1 MRKRKRHGPDP
12 PRISP
17 ERERF
22 LRWLGAHPVV
32 PLVAILLLAALV
44 RTGALLDWL
53 ESVYRDFLVFDESV
67 YHLWAVRVAQGGDA
81 TFPVTDFAALPAY
94 FMLAAYRLFS
104 PQPLVVRILN
114 LLLGVATCGG
124 IYLIGRRLADD
135 RTGLLAAAVA
145 ALYKPFIFYSVTL
158 LKEAL
163 GLLLFWGIRG
173 WFNLFLT
180 QFVPFVTGPLRVN
193 YTIPGLTLFY
203 VWLYFPYTCVT
214 TMSAL
219 ESLDQSIE
227 EAGAVVGANR
237 WQVLRYIVLP
247 LITPGILA
255 GSVLTFMA
263 AFGAFSVPL
272 IAGGDYRPLAVEI
285 YKEISIPIP
294 GRWSG
299 ASAIAII
306 MGLLQVGFLTL
317 YMRFVRRAGGAG
329 GAG

>member
-1 MRKRKRHGPDP
+1 MTGFWRRHSIHGITGLLLLPAILCFFGLFFYP
-12 PRISP
+12 MLLTIVLSFRP
-17 ERERF
+17 EGQAVGWTLENYTRF
-22 LRWLGAHPVV
+22 LASPDGRWVILLTFILAVGSTALSVLLSVPLALTLREKIRGHRFYRLMVIV
-32 PLVAILLLAALV
+32 PLVV
-44 RTGALLDWL
+44 PG
-53 ESVYRDFLVFDESV
+53 
-67 YHLWAVRVAQGGDA
+67 
-81 TFPVTDFAALPAY
+81 
-94 FMLAAYRLFS
+94 
-104 PQPLVVRILN
+104 
-114 LLLGVATCGG
+114 
-124 IYLIGRRLADD
+124 LIG
-135 RTGLLAAAVA
+135 
-145 ALYKPFIFYSVTL
+145 
-158 LKEAL
+158 AL
-163 GLLLFWGIRG
+163 GLLLFWGTRG

-180 QFVPFVTGPLRVN
+180 QFVPFLPSPLRVN
-193 YTIPGLTLFY
+193 YTIHGLILFY

-294 GRWSG
+294 ARWSA
-299 ASAIAII
+299 ASAIAIV
-306 MGLLQVGFLTL
+306 MGILQVAFLAM
-317 YMRFVRRAGGAG
+317 YMRIVRRAGGNAG
-329 GAG
+329 AVR

>member
-1 MRKRKRHGPDP
+1 MIGFWRRHSTHTITCFLLLPAILCFFGLFFYPMLLTVVLSFRPEGQEVGWTLANYTKFLTNPDGRWVILLTFILAVGSTVLSVLLSVP
-12 PRISP
+12 LALTL
-17 ERERF
+17 REKIRGHRF
-22 LRWLGAHPVV
+22 YRLMVLV
-32 PLVAILLLAALV
+32 PLVIP
-44 RTGALLDWL
+44 G
-53 ESVYRDFLVFDESV
+53 
-67 YHLWAVRVAQGGDA
+67 
-81 TFPVTDFAALPAY
+81 
-94 FMLAAYRLFS
+94 
-104 PQPLVVRILN
+104 
-114 LLLGVATCGG
+114 
-124 IYLIGRRLADD
+124 LIG
-135 RTGLLAAAVA
+135 
-145 ALYKPFIFYSVTL
+145 
-158 LKEAL
+158 AL
-163 GLLLFWGIRG
+163 GLLLFWGVRG
-173 WFNLFLT
+173 WVNLFLT

-193 YTIPGLTLFY
+193 YTIQGLTLFY

-219 ESLDQSIE
+219 ESLDQGIE
-227 EAGAVVGANR
+227 EAGAVAGANR

-247 LITPGILA
+247 LITPGVLA
-255 GSVLTFMA
+255 GSILTFMA

-306 MGLLQVGFLTL
+306 MGVLQVGFLTL